1 MFTTHN
7 AAESYAYIKSRAN
20 DAFALIREIQPQLDS
35 TRRSNTMNW
44 DGEAE
49 LYGVFASF
57 SNADGVLWVHGD
69 IYHSGTVSDFL
80 AYILRKFW

>member
-7 AAESYAYIKSRAN
+7 AADSYAYIKSRAT
-20 DAFALIREIQPQLDS
+20 DAFALIRDIQPQLNA
-35 TRRSNTMNW
+35 TRLTNMNNW
-44 DGEAE
+44 DGEVA

-57 SNADGVLWVHGD
+57 SNADGVVWVHGD
-69 IYHSGTVSDFL
+69 TYHTGTVSDFL